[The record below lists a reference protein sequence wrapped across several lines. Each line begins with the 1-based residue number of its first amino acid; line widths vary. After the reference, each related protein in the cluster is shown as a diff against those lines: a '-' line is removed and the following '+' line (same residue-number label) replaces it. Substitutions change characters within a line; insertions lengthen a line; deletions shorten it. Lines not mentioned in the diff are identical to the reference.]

1 MGDISKEPK
10 KETILDLVAEFNS
23 AFGIK
28 TSKKPT
34 LATSEDYKLKFNLLK
49 EELDEYLQ
57 ACKDE
62 NLVEVSDAIID
73 MFYVLSGIVLL
84 HGIQHRVPDMF
95 LEVHNSNMSK
105 LENGK
110 ILKRADGKI
119 IKGSEYFK
127 PNLKKFIDG

>member
-1 MGDISKEPK
+1 
-10 KETILDLVAEFNS
+10 
-23 AFGIK
+23 
-28 TSKKPT
+28 
-34 LATSEDYKLKFNLLK
+34 
-49 EELDEYLQ
+49 
-57 ACKDE
+57 
-62 NLVEVSDAIID
+62 